1 MCSSQHRRIVSRYKG
16 IQRQYPLLRLTNDEN
31 YDRKTGGFR
40 QCGRLFVFTAVDAEY
55 VERKNTEWKMRHKIT
70 GMEKFTK
77 EN

>member
-1 MCSSQHRRIVSRYKG
+1 MMRTMTG
-16 IQRQYPLLRLTNDEN
+16 RLADLDNAAV
-31 YDRKTGGFR
+31 FF
-40 QCGRLFVFTAVDAEY
+40 LFVFTAVDAEY